1 MRTPLTR
8 YRLQKMVN
16 TREADMLEAEP
27 PPTLKQLEDYAEGTA
42 TQLLQLQV
50 PPTMELCRFRCCGS
64 SSSATAEAC
73 FL

>member
-16 TREADMLEAEP
+16 TREADMLEPEP
-27 PPTLKQLEDYAEGTA
+27 RPTLKQLEDYAEGTA

-50 PPTMELCRFRCCGS
+50 LPTME
-64 SSSATAEAC
+64 
-73 FL
+73 